1 MTLSTR
7 SAIREVHEKYGYV
20 IDPHGAVGYL
30 AAEAWLADH
39 PDDTM
44 IILETAHPA
53 KFPETITEELGS
65 EALEIP
71 ERIACLAD
79 QPKVSI
85 PMAASPEALIAW
97 LAEG

>member
-1 MTLSTR
+1 
-7 SAIREVHEKYGYV
+7 VYEKYGYV

-30 AAEAWLADH
+30 AAEAWLEEH
-39 PDDTM
+39 PDDIT

-65 EALEIP
+65 DVLEIP

-79 QPKVSI
+79 EPKVSI
-85 PMAASPEALIAW
+85 SMAADPDAFIDW
-97 LAEG
+97 LSQA